1 MNPENKK
8 FVLAMIDK
16 FMVTTSPS
24 DMSVMYAIILPDGKP
39 LIISAD
45 TTDLRDGNTE
55 INYTISID
63 EDLLEEVTISTKD
76 KVINPIARDIIEIMR
91 KCNLKVMAQ
100 EAYLIHSKFMI
111 PNLQITKQ
119 YS

>member
-16 FMVTTSPS
+16 FAVTASPS
-24 DMSVMYAIILPDGKP
+24 NMSVMYAIILPDGKP

-45 TTDLRDGNTE
+45 TTDLRDGNAE

-63 EDLLEEVTISTKD
+63 EDVLEDITISSKD
-76 KVINPIARDIIEIMR
+76 KIINPIAQDIIEIMR

-100 EAYLIHSKFMI
+100 EAHLMHSKFMVHDI
-111 PNLQITKQ
+111 ENKKQ